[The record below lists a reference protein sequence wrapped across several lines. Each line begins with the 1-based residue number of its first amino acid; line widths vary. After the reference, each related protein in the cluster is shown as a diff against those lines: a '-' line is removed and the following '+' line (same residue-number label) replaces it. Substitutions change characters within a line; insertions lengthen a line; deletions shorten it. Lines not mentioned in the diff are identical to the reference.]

1 MVITKYRRAGSL
13 LLLLG
18 TLGWSAGCVSGG
30 DPGGNDNGPE
40 CYSNSDCSGG
50 RECSSGICLGFK
62 GCSSGSDCRNN
73 EDCLDSVCRL
83 KCESSSECT
92 DQGLVCG
99 NDTQHCKPGQNPTR
113 PQSQP
118 QSGSGGTT
126 SSGTGGSGSTASTTG
141 SAGKPA
147 GTGGSAGAP
156 TSGSS
161 GTPGVGGAPTGA
173 AGLGQGP
180 TAGAHG

>member
-1 MVITKYRRAGSL
+1 MVITKYRRVGSL
-13 LLLLG
+13 VLLLG
-18 TLGWSAGCVSGG
+18 TLGWSSGCVSGG
-30 DPGGNDNGPE
+30 DPGGNDSGPE

-50 RECSSGICLGFK
+50 HECSMGVCVGYVG
-62 GCSSGSDCRNN
+62 GCVATPSRCRNN
-73 EDCLDSVCRL
+73 ENCLDDVCRL
-83 KCESSSECT
+83 TCDNTSECS

-99 NDTQHCKPGQNPTR
+99 SDTQHCKPGQNPTR

-118 QSGSGGTT
+118 QSGTGGTT

-156 TSGSS
+156 AMGSS
-161 GTPGVGGAPTGA
+161 GAPAAGGAPTGA
-173 AGLGQGP
+173 GGLGQ